1 MTQFLTCSAS
11 TLRLTASLLLGL
23 SFTASPVPAQSPS
36 AQSAAHGVDL
46 AAIDTSAS
54 PCTDFYQYA
63 NGNWLA
69 SHPIPA
75 DRPSFGGFSEL
86 YDRNQA
92 VLHQI
97 VDSAVAGPPAPKG
110 SVKRKIAD
118 FYKSGMDT
126 ARIERDGARPLAP
139 EFARIAAVSD
149 TPSLE
154 AEIAHLH
161 KIGVGAVFNFG
172 IGADEKDSL
181 HTIAEVGQ
189 GGLGLPD
196 RDYYTKT
203 DPKSVAIRTAYTAHI
218 ARMLTLLGDTP
229 AEAGVEASS
238 VLNLETLLAAASMTR
253 VERRDPNATYNKMT
267 LAQLDALSP
276 GFSYAPYFAA
286 VGTPNPGPLI
296 VGQPKFFAVAGS
308 LVKTEPLA
316 LKTYLRWHLISS
328 TAPYLSAKFVD
339 ENFAFRGTTLSGVT
353 QNQPR
358 WKRVLRETD
367 GELGEGLGQ
376 LYVAEAFPP
385 AAKARALTLVQNVK
399 AALRTRLQSLDWI
412 GEDTRKAA
420 VVKLDK
426 MRIKIGYPDH
436 WRDYSKLQVNSP
448 SYVVNV
454 LAANRFD
461 FNRDLAKLGKPVDR
475 TEWGMTPPTVNAYYS
490 PSGNEIVFPAG
501 ILQPPFFDPKADD
514 ASNYGGIGAV
524 IGHEMTHGF
533 DDQGRQF
540 DGDGNLKDWWTAAD
554 KKNFQTRADGVAAQF
569 DRFVAVDDAHVNGHL
584 TLGEDIADLGGVKIA
599 YLAFERSQVGKP
611 RVKIGGFTP
620 EQRFF
625 LAYAQIWRQNVRP
638 EALRMSLA
646 TDPHAPNRFRVLG
659 PLANLPEFAA
669 AFPCPAG
676 ETRTAAAARVNIW

>member
-1 MTQFLTCSAS
+1 MTQFLPCSAS
-11 TLRLTASLLLGL
+11 TLRTTASLLLSL
-23 SFTASPVPAQSPS
+23 SLAAPTYAQ
-36 AQSAAHGVDL
+36 AAAHGVDL
-46 AAIDTSAS
+46 TAIDVSAS

-63 NGNWLA
+63 NGKWLA

-86 YDRNQA
+86 SDRNQA

-97 VDSAVAGPPAPKG
+97 VDSAVAGPLAPKG
-110 SVKRKIAD
+110 SIKRKIAD

-126 ARIERDGARPLAP
+126 ARIEQDGAAPLAP

-172 IGADEKDSL
+172 VGADEKDSL

-196 RDYYTKT
+196 RDYYIKT
-203 DPKSVAIRTAYTAHI
+203 DPKSAALRMAYTAHI
-218 ARMLTLLGDTP
+218 ARMLALLGDAP
-229 AEAGVEASS
+229 DAAQAEAQTILA
-238 VLNLETLLAAASMTR
+238 LETQMAQASMTR
-253 VERRDPNATYNKMT
+253 VERRDPNATYNKLT

-286 VGTPNPGPLI
+286 VGASAPGPLI
-296 VGQPKFFAVAGS
+296 VGQPKFFATVGS
-308 LVKTEPLA
+308 LMKTVPLA
-316 LKTYLRWHLISS
+316 DWKAYLRWHLILG
-328 TAPYLSAKFVD
+328 TAPYLSEKFVA
-339 ENFAFRGTTLSGVT
+339 ESFAFRGTTLSGVT

-385 AAKARALTLVQNVK
+385 AAKARALILVQNVK
-399 AALRTRLQSLDWI
+399 AALRTRLASLDWI
-412 GEDTRKAA
+412 GEDTRRQAL
-420 VVKLDK
+420 VKLDK

-436 WRDYSKLQVNSP
+436 FRDYSKLGVNSP

-454 LAANRFD
+454 LAANQFD

-475 TEWGMTPPTVNAYYS
+475 SEWGMTPPTVNAYYS

-501 ILQPPFFDPKADD
+501 ILQPPFFDPNADD

-540 DGDGNLKDWWTAAD
+540 DGNGNLKDWWTAAD
-554 KKNFQTRADGVAAQF
+554 KKRFQQRADGVAAQF
-569 DRFVAVDDAHVNGHL
+569 DQFVAVDDAHVNGHL

-599 YLAFERSQVGKP
+599 YLAFEKSQIGHP

-659 PLANLPEFAA
+659 PLANLPEFAE

-676 ETRTAAAARVNIW
+676 ETRTATRVNIW

>member
-1 MTQFLTCSAS
+1 MTQFLSCSAS
-11 TLRLTASLLLGL
+11 TLRVTASLLLGL
-23 SFTASPVPAQSPS
+23 SFAAAPVL

-46 AAIDTSAS
+46 AAIDASAS

-63 NGNWLA
+63 NGKWLA

-86 YDRNQA
+86 SDRNQA

-97 VDSAVAGPPAPKG
+97 VDSAVAGPPAPAG
-110 SVKRKIAD
+110 SVRRKIAD
-118 FYKSGMDT
+118 FYRSGMDT
-126 ARIERDGARPLAP
+126 ARIERDGAVPLAP
-139 EFARIAAVSD
+139 EFARIAAVSNV
-149 TPSLE
+149 PSLE

-161 KIGVGAVFNFG
+161 KIGVGAVFGFG
-172 IGADEKDSL
+172 IGADEKNSL
-181 HTIAEVGQ
+181 HTIAQVSQ

-203 DPKSVAIRTAYTAHI
+203 DSKSVALRAAYTAHI
-218 ARMLTLLGDTP
+218 ARMLTLLGDRPDTAQ
-229 AEAGVEASS
+229 AEAQT
-238 VLNLETLLAAASMTR
+238 VLALETQIAQASMTR
-253 VERRDPNATYNKMT
+253 LERRDPNATYNKMT

-276 GFSYAPYFAA
+276 GVSYQPYFAA
-286 VGTPNPGPLI
+286 VGAPDPGPLI
-296 VGQPKFFAVAGS
+296 VGQPKFFAAVGG
-308 LVKTEPLA
+308 LMKTVPLA
-316 LKTYLRWHLISS
+316 DWKTYLRWHLLSS
-328 TAPYLSAKFVD
+328 TAPFLSAKFVD

-353 QNQPR
+353 VNQPR

-385 AAKARALTLVQNVK
+385 AAKARALVLVQNVK
-399 AALRTRLQSLDWI
+399 AALRTRLASLDWI
-412 GEDTRKAA
+412 GEDTRRQAL
-420 VVKLDK
+420 VKLDK

-436 WRDYSKLQVNSP
+436 FRDYSKLQVNSP

-461 FNRDLAKLGKPVDR
+461 FNRDLAKLGKPVNR
-475 TEWGMTPPTVNAYYS
+475 SEWHMTPPTVNAYYS

-599 YLAFERSQVGKP
+599 YLAFEKSQIGKP

-625 LAYAQIWRQNVRP
+625 LAYAQIWRINVRP

-659 PLANLPEFAA
+659 PLANLPEFAE

-676 ETRTAAAARVNIW
+676 ETRTTVAARVNIW

>member
-1 MTQFLTCSAS
+1 MTPFLTCSAS
-11 TLRLTASLLLGL
+11 TLRVTASLLLGL
-23 SFTASPVPAQSPS
+23 SLAAPTY

-46 AAIDTSAS
+46 TAINTSAS

-63 NGNWLA
+63 NGEWLA

-86 YDRNQA
+86 SDRNQA

-97 VDSAVAGPPAPKG
+97 VDSAVAAPPAPKG
-110 SVKRKIAD
+110 RVKRKIAD
-118 FYKSGMDT
+118 FYRSGMDT
-126 ARIERDGARPLAP
+126 ARIEQDGAAPLAP

-149 TPSLE
+149 VPSLE

-161 KIGVGAVFNFG
+161 QVGVGAVFGFG
-172 IGADEKDSL
+172 VGADEKDSL

-203 DPKSVAIRTAYTAHI
+203 DPKSVALRAAYTAHI
-218 ARMLTLLGDTP
+218 ARMLTLLGDDPST
-229 AEAGVEASS
+229 AGMEAQT
-238 VLNLETLLAAASMTR
+238 VLALETQLAEASMTR

-286 VGTPNPGPLI
+286 VGAPDPGPLI
-296 VGQPKFFAVAGS
+296 VGQPKFFAAVGS
-308 LVKTEPLA
+308 LMKTVPVADWE
-316 LKTYLRWHLISS
+316 TYLRWHLISG
-328 TAPYLSAKFVD
+328 TASYLSENFVA

-385 AAKARALTLVQNVK
+385 AAKARALVLVQNVK

-412 GEDTRKAA
+412 GEDTRRQAL
-420 VVKLDK
+420 VKLDK

-436 WRDYSKLQVNSP
+436 WRDYSKLEVSSP

-454 LAANRFD
+454 LAANQFD

-475 TEWGMTPPTVNAYYS
+475 SEWGMTPPTVNAYYS

-501 ILQPPFFDPKADD
+501 ILQPPFFDPSADD

-540 DGDGNLKDWWTAAD
+540 DGNGNLKDWWTAAD
-554 KKNFQTRADGVAAQF
+554 KKRFQQRADGVAAQF
-569 DRFVAVDDAHVNGHL
+569 DQFVAIDDAHVNGHL

-611 RVKIGGFTP
+611 KVKIGGFTP

-625 LAYAQIWRQNVRP
+625 LAYAQIWRENVRP

-659 PLANLPEFAA
+659 PLANLPEFAQ

-676 ETRTAAAARVNIW
+676 ETRTAARVNIW

>member
-1 MTQFLTCSAS
+1 MTFSRFLLA
-11 TLRLTASLLLGL
+11 ASLLLGL
-23 SFTASPVPAQSPS
+23 SFAAPAL

-46 AAIDTSAS
+46 AAIDTTAS

-63 NGNWLA
+63 NGKWLA

-75 DRPSFGGFSEL
+75 DRGSVGGFSEL
-86 YDRNQA
+86 FDRNQA

-97 VDSAVAGPPAPKG
+97 VDDAVAGPSAPAG

-126 ARIERDGARPLAP
+126 VRIEQDGAAPLAP
-139 EFARIAAVSD
+139 EFARIASVSD

-172 IGADEKDSL
+172 IGADEKNSL
-181 HTIAEVGQ
+181 HTVAEVSQ

-229 AEAGVEASS
+229 AEAGVEAGS
-238 VLNLETLLAAASMTR
+238 VLNMETLLAAASMTR

-267 LAQLDALSP
+267 LAQLNALSP

-286 VGTPNPGPLI
+286 VGAPNPGPLI
-296 VGQPKFFAVAGS
+296 VGQPKFFAVAGN
-308 LVKTEPLA
+308 LMKTEPLA

-328 TAPYLSAKFVD
+328 TAPYLSENFVA

-385 AAKARALTLVQNVK
+385 AAKARALILVQNVK

-412 GEDTRKAA
+412 GEDTRRQAL
-420 VVKLDK
+420 VKLDK

-436 WRDYSKLQVNSP
+436 FRDYSKLQVSSP

-454 LAANRFD
+454 LAANQFD

-475 TEWGMTPPTVNAYYS
+475 SEWGMTPPTVNAYYS

-501 ILQPPFFDPKADD
+501 ILQPPFFDPQADD

-554 KKNFQTRADGVAAQF
+554 KKNFQQRADGVAAQF
-569 DRFVAVDDAHVNGHL
+569 DQFVAVDDAHVNGHL

-599 YLAFERSQVGKP
+599 YLAFERSQIGKP

-625 LAYAQIWRQNVRP
+625 LAFAQIWRQNVRP
-638 EALRMSLA
+638 ESLRLSLA

-659 PLANLPEFAA
+659 PLANLPEFAQ

-676 ETRTAAAARVNIW
+676 ETRTAARVNIW